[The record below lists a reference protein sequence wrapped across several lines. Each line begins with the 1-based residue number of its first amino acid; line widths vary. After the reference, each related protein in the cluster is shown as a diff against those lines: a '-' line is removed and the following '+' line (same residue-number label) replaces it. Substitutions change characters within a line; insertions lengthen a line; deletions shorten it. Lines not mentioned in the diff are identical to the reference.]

1 MGCESRDA
9 MGEVSNTLQ
18 AYFLSANNQAYAM
31 RNKCVAYI
39 MTQQEPTGLQWCLLN
54 TGVDLSTQVCSIK
67 SMRRKFNYLI
77 YSDKCY
83 SYVI

>member
-9 MGEVSNTLQ
+9 MGEVSNTLH

-54 TGVDLSTQVCSIK
+54 
-67 SMRRKFNYLI
+67 
-77 YSDKCY
+77 
-83 SYVI
+83 

>member
-39 MTQQEPTGLQWCLLN
+39 MTQREPTGLQWCLLN
-54 TGVDLSTQVCSIK
+54 SHRCRSLDTGLFYKKYEKKI
-67 SMRRKFNYLI
+67 
-77 YSDKCY
+77 
-83 SYVI
+83 

>member
-54 TGVDLSTQVCSIK
+54 KHRCSSLDTGLFYKKYEKKI
-67 SMRRKFNYLI
+67 
-77 YSDKCY
+77 
-83 SYVI
+83 